1 MQRYLQMLLIILG
14 ALIFEMGDA
23 LQSPKSDSCEICD
36 RHHEQLLCNN
46 RHNIDIERTSTI
58 TAPSVQTTT
67 INTQRHMQQ
76 RNISA
81 ANIGHISVIFNY
93 PVSLF
98 IHRLGSCA
106 RAIDF
111 YLYML
116 CQLRL

>member
-1 MQRYLQMLLIILG
+1 LHN
-14 ALIFEMGDA
+14 
-23 LQSPKSDSCEICD
+23 PKSENGDNYTFCD
-36 RHHEQLLCNN
+36 RHHEQLVCNN

-58 TAPSVQTTT
+58 SAPSVQTTT
-67 INTQRHMQQ
+67 INTQRHAQQ
-76 RNISA
+76 RHIA
-81 ANIGHISVIFNY
+81 VANICATSSVANY

-98 IHRLGSCA
+98 VHRLGSCA